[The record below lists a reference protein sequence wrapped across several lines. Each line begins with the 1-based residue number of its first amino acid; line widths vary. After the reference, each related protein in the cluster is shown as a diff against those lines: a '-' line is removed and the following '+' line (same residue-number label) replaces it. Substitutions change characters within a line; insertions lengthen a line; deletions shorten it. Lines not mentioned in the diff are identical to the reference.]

1 MFYDKNEQHRI
12 LAMDIEEYLRPIYQ
26 SEAQFVLALLS
37 KHYPKKIWTKIES
50 DSFKDR
56 LKTGEVVPIW
66 FSDTPTSLFDETQR
80 VGGITLDVT
89 LPIALEVEQ
98 IVGVLLRKLGDVRQT
113 NESPQLTLPT

>member
-12 LAMDIEEYLRPIYQ
+12 LAIDIEEYLRPIYQ

-56 LKTGEVVPIW
+56 LKTGEVVPI
-66 FSDTPTSLFDETQR
+66 
-80 VGGITLDVT
+80 
-89 LPIALEVEQ
+89 
-98 IVGVLLRKLGDVRQT
+98 
-113 NESPQLTLPT
+113 